1 MSNPS
6 FPRPEW
12 PPLVLALCAAGGAC
26 DRPDTALTAPGV
38 SAELAAT
45 RRDQITDLRYAFT
58 LEIPAERDA
67 PVRGMADIRFAFRHT
82 RRPLVLD
89 FVAPL
94 ERVEEVQVGGR
105 TIEYGTT
112 ADHIVIPPTDLAD
125 GETVISVRFVAGD
138 ESLNRNPDFLYTLFV
153 PDRARFALPVFDQ
166 PDLKG
171 RMTLTLLLPPG
182 WVAVA
187 NGADEA
193 GEADEAD
200 KTDETRS
207 DSGPARPP
215 RPPNMFRFAETE
227 PIPTYLIAFA
237 AGRFRI
243 EEAERD
249 GRRLRMFHRE
259 TDAERV
265 ARNRDTIFGL
275 HAAALAWLEEYTGI
289 PYPFGK
295 FDFVAVPAFQYSGM
309 EHPGSVFYRASSL
322 FLEPTATQ
330 AEELGRA
337 SLIAHET
344 AHMWFGDLV
353 TMRWFDDVWMKEVF
367 ANFMAAKIVNPSFP
381 QVNHELRFLLAHHP
395 AAYGVD
401 RTAGANPIRQDL
413 DNLNEAGSLYGAII
427 YQKAPIVM
435 RHLEQRVGAEV
446 FRDGLREYLNRFRFA
461 NATWPD
467 LIALLDPLVPDELGA
482 WSDIWIASA
491 GRPTVTTDLSV
502 RDDGTIATLAFRQ
515 SDPEQLG
522 RLWPQ
527 RLSPVLVYDDTLRRY
542 VADLGEP
549 ERTVPQAA
557 GLAAPRFVLAN
568 GDGLPYGEFVPD
580 SASLAGLVAHLPSA
594 TDDLVRA
601 TGWLALWDAMLGA
614 RVPPATVLDVGLRML
629 ERERTEQTAQRVLG
643 DLQHVFWRFLTAEH
657 RVARA
662 AEIEGFLWGKLERA
676 PARSLKAAYLGAY
689 RSVALTPAALA
700 RLERLWRGTE
710 EIRGLTLAE
719 RDFTVL
725 AQTLAVREFPGW
737 SSILDA
743 QEARIDNPDRRA
755 RFAFVRPAL
764 SADTAARDAF
774 FERLRDPANREH
786 EPWVLEGL
794 GYLHHPLRAA
804 RAERYILPSLELV
817 EEIQRT
823 GDIFFPLG
831 WISATLDG
839 HNTRSAAATVRQ
851 FLEARS
857 DLAPRLR
864 GKILQAADGL
874 DRAARIVYG
883 TGE

>member
-1 MSNPS
+1 MPTPS
-6 FPRPEW
+6 LRRPEW
-12 PPLVLALCAAGGAC
+12 RSLVLALCAASAGC
-26 DRPDTALTAPGV
+26 DRPEVALTAPGV

-58 LEIPAERDA
+58 LDIPAERDA
-67 PVRGMADIRFAFRHT
+67 PVRGVADLRFTFRHT
-82 RRPLVLD
+82 RRPLVID
-89 FVAPL
+89 FAAPL
-94 ERVEEVQVGGR
+94 ERVAEVRVGDR
-105 TIEYGTT
+105 VIEYGTT
-112 ADHIVIPPTDLAD
+112 EDHIVIPTTDLTD
-125 GETVISVRFVAGD
+125 GETAVSIQFTAGN

-166 PDLKG
+166 PDLKA
-171 RMTLTLLLPPG
+171 RVTLTLTVPEG
-182 WVAVA
+182 WTAVA
-187 NGADEA
+187 NGADTTETA
-193 GEADEAD
+193 ERRNGGTAD
-200 KTDETRS
+200 TTGGR
-207 DSGPARPP
+207 RY
-215 RPPNMFRFAETE
+215 RFEETE

-237 AGRFRI
+237 AGMFRI

-259 TDAERV
+259 TDSARV
-265 ARNRDTIFGL
+265 AANRDTIFGL
-275 HAAALAWLEEYTGI
+275 HAAALAWLEAYTGI

-295 FDFVAVPAFQYSGM
+295 FDFVAVPAFQYGGM

-381 QVNHELRFLLAHHP
+381 QVNHDLRFLLAHHP
-395 AAYGVD
+395 TAYGVD

-427 YQKAPIVM
+427 YQKAPIMM
-435 RHLEQRVGAEV
+435 RHLEQRVGVDV
-446 FRDGLREYLNRFRFA
+446 FRDGLREYLDRFLFS

-467 LIALLDPLVPDELGA
+467 LIAVLDPLVPEDLGE

-491 GRPTVTTDLSV
+491 GRPTVTTELALGS
-502 RDDGTIATLAFRQ
+502 DGAIGTLVFRQ
-515 SDPEQLG
+515 ADPERLG

-527 RLSPVLVYDDTLRRY
+527 RLSPVLVYADTLRTY
-542 VADLGEP
+542 ATDLNAGQDTLSE
-549 ERTVPQAA
+549 AS
-557 GLAAPRFVLAN
+557 GLAAPRFILAN

-580 SASLAGLVAHLPSA
+580 SGSLAGLVAHLPDA

-601 TGWLALWDAMLGA
+601 GGWLTLWDAMLSA
-614 RVPPATVLDVGLRML
+614 RVPPETVLDVGLRML
-629 ERERTEQTAQRVLG
+629 ENERTDQTAQQVLG
-643 DLQHVFWRFLTAEH
+643 DLQEILWRFVTAEV
-657 RVARA
+657 RAARA
-662 AEIEGFLWGKLERA
+662 EEIEAFLWNKLQRA
-676 PARSLKAAYLGAY
+676 PTRSLTAAYLGAY

-710 EIRGLTLAE
+710 RIPGLPLAE
-719 RDFTVL
+719 RDFTAL
-725 AQTLAVREFPGW
+725 AQALAVREVVGW
-737 SSILDA
+737 NAILDQ
-743 QEARIDNPDRRA
+743 QEARIDNPDRKA

-764 SADTAARDAF
+764 SADTTERDAF

-804 RAERYILPSLELV
+804 RAERYILPSLEMV

-831 WISATLDG
+831 WLNATLDG
-839 HNTRSAAATVRQ
+839 QNMPSAAAVVRG
-851 FLEARS
+851 FLDRRT
-857 DLAPRLR
+857 DLPPRLR
-864 GKILQAADGL
+864 GKVLQAADGL
-874 DRAARIVYG
+874 FRSAGIVYG
-883 TGE
+883 N